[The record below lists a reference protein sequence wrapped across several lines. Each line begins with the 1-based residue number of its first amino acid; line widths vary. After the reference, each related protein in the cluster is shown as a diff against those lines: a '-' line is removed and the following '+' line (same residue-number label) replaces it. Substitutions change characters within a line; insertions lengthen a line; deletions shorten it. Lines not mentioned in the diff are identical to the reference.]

1 MKFGCCC
8 SIDKL
13 PLLKEYGFDYCELN
27 FSSIATATEEEF
39 LTTLRETD
47 RYSLPAEAFNGFF
60 SPTTSLNAGVDYDSI
75 REYCKTGF
83 RRAKQLGGKV
93 AVLGSGGAR
102 RIPEGYD
109 RTLAEEQFVQVLRIC
124 GEEAAKQDMQIAI
137 EPLRERETNFINT
150 VAEGMIFVQRAA
162 HPNVKCL
169 ADFYHVAASGE
180 SLEAI
185 ETAGNDLIHV
195 HISAPDRSYPTVA
208 DAELCKTWK
217 AALDKC
223 GYNARISLEGKGLPD
238 FETAIQKAKAALDLF
253 R

>member
-8 SIDKL
+8 GVDKL
-13 PLLKEYGFDYCELN
+13 PLLKELGYDYCELN
-27 FSSIATATEEEF
+27 FTSVTTATEEEF
-39 LTTLRETD
+39 DLMLKEIERWD
-47 RYSLPAEAFNGFF
+47 LPAEAFNCFF
-60 SPTTSLNAGVDYDSI
+60 SPQTSLNAEVDFDFI
-75 REYCKTGF
+75 REYCKKGF
-83 RRAKQLGGKV
+83 ARAKKLGGKI

-124 GEEAAKQDMQIAI
+124 GEEAAKQDMQVAV

-150 VAEGMIFVQRAA
+150 VAEGMDFVRRAA

-169 ADFYHVAASGE
+169 ADFYHVTASGE